1 MTEKKEKLRRELEIA
16 QSQMVRA
23 KQSIDLFLEIM
34 NNLEKYIDE
43 YSSNQILVDELVD
56 QVEVSSKGIISVRM
70 KCADVFQRII
80 EITED

>member
-1 MTEKKEKLRRELEIA
+1 MTEKKKLRRELEIA
-16 QSQMVRA
+16 QSQMVRT

-43 YSSNQILVDELVD
+43 YSFNQILVDELVD

>member
-1 MTEKKEKLRRELEIA
+1 MTEKKKLRRELEIA